1 MITGKHIT
9 SVWHCQEEKFS
20 ERKGSE
26 MTNCENYAFVLD
38 AEGKQLSPTKEKK
51 DWLI

>member
-1 MITGKHIT
+1 
-9 SVWHCQEEKFS
+9 
-20 ERKGSE
+20 

-51 DWLI
+51 D